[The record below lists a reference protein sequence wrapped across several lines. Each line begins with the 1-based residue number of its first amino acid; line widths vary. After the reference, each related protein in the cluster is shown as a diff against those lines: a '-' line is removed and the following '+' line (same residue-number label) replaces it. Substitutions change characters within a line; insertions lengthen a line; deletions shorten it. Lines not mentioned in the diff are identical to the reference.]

1 MSFNYD
7 DYTGTSNYV
16 KFENVGDQIVGT
28 IKAEP
33 REGTDFNGNP
43 CPELILEVGDDNDEI
58 TLTVGWAM
66 LKRLLA
72 EQDPQVGQRIRVTHT
87 GVERTERGG
96 TMKVFTLDVKDGE
109 PLVNPG
115 VADSEAPY

>member
-16 KFENVGDQIVGT
+16 TWKEIGDQIVGT
-28 IKAEP
+28 IKQV
-33 REGTDFNGNP
+33 REGTDAKGNP
-43 CPELILEVGDDNDEI
+43 CPELILEVGEDADEV
-58 TLTVGWAM
+58 TLTAAQAM
-66 LKRLLA
+66 LRRLLA
-72 EQDPQVGQRIRVTHT
+72 EERPQVGQRIRVVFT
-87 GVERTERGG
+87 GEERTELGG

-115 VADSEAPY
+115 VADSEAPF

>member
-7 DYTGTSNYV
+7 DYTGTSDYV
-16 KFENVGDQIVGT
+16 KFEDVGDQTVGT
-28 IKAEP
+28 IKEI
-33 REGTDFNGNP
+33 REGSDFNSNP
-43 CPELILEVGDDNDEI
+43 CPELILEVGDDADEI

-72 EQDPQVGQRIRVTHT
+72 EQRPQVGQRIRVIYT
-87 GVERTERGG
+87 GDERTERGG

-115 VADSEAPY
+115 VADSEEPF

>member
-7 DYTGTSNYV
+7 DYTGTSDYV
-16 KFENVGDQIVGT
+16 RFENPGDQVVGT
-28 IKAEP
+28 IKEI
-33 REGTDFNGNP
+33 REGSDFNGNP
-43 CPELILEVGDDNDEI
+43 CPELILEVGDDADEI

-72 EQDPQVGQRIRVTHT
+72 EQRPQVGQRIRVTYT
-87 GVERTERGG
+87 GDERTEKGG

-115 VADSEAPY
+115 VADSEAPF